1 MSRYA
6 FLAVLGLIAT
16 SGVLSAETKPPES
29 PPATASPSAEPA
41 NSPEVME
48 DAQVG
53 DHWTYEFRDDITG
66 DVKSVLTHTV
76 TDLTDSQIGVRI
88 TRAGNANS
96 GYQSFDRSWNLI
108 NSGVLRYAPNDG
120 TGIRAPLAAGKTW
133 SFKSNV
139 INGTSGYSGRR
150 SGASK
155 VTMQESITTPAGT
168 FDTFRIETSIQIQN
182 ANSATDKAQVVIQT
196 WYAPAIDHWVKRS
209 FLLRSDSRVRE
220 RNTVELVEYGR
231 R

>member
-1 MSRYA
+1 MLRRH
-6 FLAVLGLIAT
+6 FLATAALFLSTSALNAQTPNSAPAPAAT
-16 SGVLSAETKPPES
+16 DSTAQES
-29 PPATASPSAEPA
+29 
-41 NSPEVME
+41 ME
-48 DAQVG
+48 DTQLG
-53 DHWTYEFRDDITG
+53 DHWTYEFRDDISG

-96 GYQSFDRSWNLI
+96 GYQTFDRSWNVI
-108 NSGVLRYAPNDG
+108 NSGVSRYAPNDG
-120 TGIRAPLAAGKTW
+120 TGIRAPLAVGKTW
-133 SFKSNV
+133 SFKSND
-139 INGTSGYSGRR
+139 INGTSGFSGRR
-150 SGASK
+150 SGTSK
-155 VTMQESITTPAGT
+155 VTTQENITTPAGT

-182 ANSATDKAQVVIQT
+182 ANNATDKAQVVMQT

-220 RNTVELVEYGR
+220 KNTVDLVEYGR